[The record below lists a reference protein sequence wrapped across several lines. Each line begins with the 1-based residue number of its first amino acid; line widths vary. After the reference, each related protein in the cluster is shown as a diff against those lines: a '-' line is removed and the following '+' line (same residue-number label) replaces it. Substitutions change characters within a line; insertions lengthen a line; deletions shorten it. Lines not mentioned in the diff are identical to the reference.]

1 MADIVFALD
10 SSGSLGRDNWTKVKE
25 FVAGI
30 VKQLDIGRLGC
41 HVGVVYYGSSATL
54 GFHLDKYT
62 DKQDVID
69 AVMGTF
75 TDRPR
80 LYLFRSAYF
89 MTTCCIRLVRESC
102 DMYPC

>member
-1 MADIVFALD
+1 MADLVFVLD
-10 SSGSLGRDNWTKVKE
+10 SSGSLGKDNWEKVLK
-25 FVAGI
+25 FVKGI
-30 VKQLDIGRLGC
+30 VNHLDIGRLGT
-41 HVGVVYYGSSATL
+41 HVGVVSYGSSATL

-62 DKQDVID
+62 DKDDVTE

-89 MTTCCIRLVRESC
+89 MTTFYFRLVRESHMLIC
-102 DMYPC
+102 